1 MLEIAIE
8 NKPVVLTD
16 WTYHFLKEKILNL
29 EIKPGSQVHI
39 EDFIEILQV
48 SRTPIREAFLKL
60 AGEGLI
66 EIRPRV
72 GYFVVDITE
81 QEIRDL
87 FEIREIVESRAA
99 KKAASQLSEQELESM
114 KKLMEESRT
123 AVEKGD
129 FQLYL
134 SNEIKFH
141 SYLQNHIQNK
151 RLTAFMDSLNDLTHR
166 ERMLSIRAI
175 DNIQQTLVEHQ
186 HILDGLMKRDGNMAE
201 WYMGEHLHNVS
212 ERLIKYLAEN
222 KNNI

>member
-1 MLEIAIE
+1 M
-8 NKPVVLTD
+8 
-16 WTYHFLKEKILNL
+16 

-99 KKAASQLSEQELESM
+99 KKAACQLSEQELESM
-114 KKLMEESRT
+114 KDLMERNPKK
-123 AVEKGD
+123 AVEKRG
-129 FQLYL
+129 FPV
-134 SNEIKFH
+134 I
-141 SYLQNHIQNK
+141 
-151 RLTAFMDSLNDLTHR
+151 SL
-166 ERMLSIRAI
+166 E
-175 DNIQQTLVEHQ
+175 
-186 HILDGLMKRDGNMAE
+186 
-201 WYMGEHLHNVS
+201 
-212 ERLIKYLAEN
+212 
-222 KNNI
+222 